1 MRDEESGRSNAP
13 RRQGAWV
20 YGRAY
25 RRRPLGWDAA
35 WAARFRR
42 WGAAL
47 GRLAIRCL
55 SRWVNATRLAY
66 LPGHQRNVRQSRR
79 VLRTV
84 RAFKE
89 PRAGGRTLA
98 YLRTIDP
105 LVFEEVVMSA
115 LEDAGLPVL
124 RGTHYSGDGGVD
136 GAVWLPGRG
145 WHAVQC
151 KRYRHHVCLAHV
163 CAFGDAIARGS
174 YDGGLFVHTGRSGAA
189 LYPPM
194 AAARIGLLSGD
205 RLLRLVRERVLD
217 DRWRGMKPR
226 QVTVVRTS

>member
-1 MRDEESGRSNAP
+1 MRDEESGRNSA
-13 RRQGAWV
+13 RGLQGGRV
-20 YGRAY
+20 YGRGY
-25 RRRPLGWDAA
+25 RRRPVGWDAA
-35 WAARFRR
+35 WTARFRR

-47 GRLAIRCL
+47 GKLAIRCL

-84 RAFKE
+84 RAFRE
-89 PRAGGRTLA
+89 PGAAGRTLA
-98 YLRTIDP
+98 YLRAVDP

-115 LEDAGLPVL
+115 LEDAGLLVL
-124 RGTHYSGDGGVD
+124 RGTRYSGDGGLD

-163 CAFGDAIARGS
+163 RAFGDVITRGN

-189 LYPPM
+189 LYPQM
-194 AAARIGLLSGD
+194 AVARIGLLSGD
-205 RLLRLVRERVLD
+205 RLLRLMRERHLD
-217 DRWRGMKPR
+217 GQSGRAMR
-226 QVTVVRTS
+226 